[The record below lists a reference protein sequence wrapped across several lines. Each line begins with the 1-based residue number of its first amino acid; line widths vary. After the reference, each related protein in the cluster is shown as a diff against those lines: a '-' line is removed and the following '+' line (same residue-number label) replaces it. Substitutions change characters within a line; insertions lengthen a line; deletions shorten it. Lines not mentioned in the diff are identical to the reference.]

1 MQRKHSKDMKVS
13 KLMCVLKNIYETGFN
28 GIISTIDKYK
38 KKLFFFD
45 TVINITSVS
54 TSFYIGWLYVAHKT
68 MVLNEISIG
77 DENTEQT
84 DF

>member
-1 MQRKHSKDMKVS
+1 
-13 KLMCVLKNIYETGFN
+13 MCVLKNIYETGFN